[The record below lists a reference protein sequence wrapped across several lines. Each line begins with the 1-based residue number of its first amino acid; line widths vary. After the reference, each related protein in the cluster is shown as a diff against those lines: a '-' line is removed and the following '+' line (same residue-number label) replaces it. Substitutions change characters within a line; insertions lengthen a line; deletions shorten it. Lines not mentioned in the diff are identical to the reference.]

1 MQKKHRPVMREESLS
16 MLNIRPGGLYVDST
30 LGDGGHAEIML
41 KKSSPDGM
49 VIGIDR
55 DPEAVARASERL
67 SPFRNRVRVMQG
79 NFRDLCRLIREA
91 GFDSVDGVLMDLGV
105 SMIQV
110 ATPLRGFSFM
120 LDGPLDMRMN
130 PEEPVPT
137 AYDLVNGAGIDELRK
152 ILVEYGEEKRWRP
165 VAGAILKAR
174 EKGPIRT
181 TRELAGLIEKALP
194 GARRYRIHPATRT
207 FQALRIA
214 VNDELNALRKGI
226 EAAVKILK
234 SGGRLCVISFHSLE
248 DRIVKQFFR
257 ELEKGCT
264 CPPDMP
270 VCACGKLPVLRRMT
284 KKPLFPSPQE
294 VKGNPWARSAR
305 LRAAEKIEGQP

>member
-120 LDGPLDMRMN
+120 LDGPL
-130 PEEPVPT
+130 
-137 AYDLVNGAGIDELRK
+137 
-152 ILVEYGEEKRWRP
+152 
-165 VAGAILKAR
+165 
-174 EKGPIRT
+174 
-181 TRELAGLIEKALP
+181 
-194 GARRYRIHPATRT
+194 
-207 FQALRIA
+207 
-214 VNDELNALRKGI
+214 
-226 EAAVKILK
+226 
-234 SGGRLCVISFHSLE
+234 
-248 DRIVKQFFR
+248 
-257 ELEKGCT
+257 
-264 CPPDMP
+264 
-270 VCACGKLPVLRRMT
+270 
-284 KKPLFPSPQE
+284 
-294 VKGNPWARSAR
+294 
-305 LRAAEKIEGQP
+305 